1 MRCGAWDEGF
11 EKNKAG
17 RKEIGEEKRQRVR
30 RERGSG
36 RRSKGK
42 KKQKW
47 NGKSQKKGG
56 RSAVRKA
63 RVLEGAESLDG

>member
-30 RERGSG
+30 RKRERKRAVEQREKETKMEREKPRNGGEVGCEKGEGSG
-36 RRSKGK
+36 GS
-42 KKQKW
+42 
-47 NGKSQKKGG
+47 
-56 RSAVRKA
+56 
-63 RVLEGAESLDG
+63 